1 MSLIVNSVI
10 IFNIYYVSIITICII
25 CYGKYCINKFIDLQI
40 FFFFYDMLRMM
51 FSFSFFFFEKKAVN
65 IMSDVNILK
74 R

>member
-40 FFFFYDMLRMM
+40 FFFYDMLRMM
-51 FSFSFFFFEKKAVN
+51 FSFSFFIFEKKAVN